1 MNYSIK
7 MKNEKCKRN
16 FHIYMLRIY
25 FTTILLPQS
34 YFVQNTRWTTTVSEL
49 GLVYLEFRNASCL
62 HKYMYLQQNDHQDE
76 KKKVGDEEDSN
87 TNIAITSES
96 NSDTSTTP
104 SSDFHDDSGNNEN
117 DQDLTNTER
126 TINSNIQIIGQ
137 VSQTL

>member
-1 MNYSIK
+1 MI
-7 MKNEKCKRN
+7 
-16 FHIYMLRIY
+16 
-25 FTTILLPQS
+25 
-34 YFVQNTRWTTTVSEL
+34 
-49 GLVYLEFRNASCL
+49 
-62 HKYMYLQQNDHQDE
+62 DHQDE